1 MQEPLVIFELYFSNV
16 IGVIFHSDI
25 YKFVYLQMCKAH
37 TVQKC
42 QNGKSCTRGLIGFVK
57 YKIVFVIKILVPRP
71 G

>member
-1 MQEPLVIFELYFSNV
+1 MF
-16 IGVIFHSDI
+16 
-25 YKFVYLQMCKAH
+25 KAH

-57 YKIVFVIKILVPRP
+57 CKIMFVTKIMVPRP

>member
-1 MQEPLVIFELYFSNV
+1 MF
-16 IGVIFHSDI
+16 
-25 YKFVYLQMCKAH
+25 KAH

-57 YKIVFVIKILVPRP
+57 CKIAFLIKTLAPRP

>member
-1 MQEPLVIFELYFSNV
+1 MF
-16 IGVIFHSDI
+16 
-25 YKFVYLQMCKAH
+25 KAH